1 MSAHMSLHHD
11 PATLRLMAAELPD
24 YLLSD
29 VLFWQM
35 QASSD
40 YPKLSLGLMWLI
52 RAELEARAPQLPSAQ
67 FAAVDKANREIDVVL
82 AKWPVAAE
90 KKALQELRSRINLW
104 KAFWDDYVED
114 PYAHAHHYSD
124 EVTQRVIAALLLHHF
139 PRLADS
145 TEAKRLAPLDA
156 QLRALLKSGAF
167 IWPAELEAA
176 FPKDDFWFLYGQ
188 VG

>member
-1 MSAHMSLHHD
+1 MSLYHD
-11 PATLRLMAAELPD
+11 PATLKLMAAELPD

-35 QASSD
+35 QAPSD
-40 YPKLSLGLMWLI
+40 YPKLSLGLMLLI
-52 RAELEARAPQLPSAQ
+52 RAELEARGQQLSPAQ
-67 FAAVDKANREIDVVL
+67 LAEVEKATGEIDVAL

-104 KAFWDDYVED
+104 KAFWDDYLED
-114 PYAHAHHYSD
+114 PYAHAHHYPD
-124 EVTQRVIAALLLHHF
+124 EITQRVIAALLLRRF

-145 TEAKRLAPLDA
+145 TEAKRLAPLDT
-156 QLRALLKSGAF
+156 QLRALLKSRAF
-167 IWPAELEAA
+167 IWPPELQAA
-176 FPKDDFWFLYGQ
+176 FPQDEFWFLYGL

>member
-1 MSAHMSLHHD
+1 MSLHHD
-11 PATLRLMAAELPD
+11 PATLKLMAAELSD

-40 YPKLSLGLMWLI
+40 YPKLSLGLMLLI

-67 FAAVDKANREIDVVL
+67 LAEVDKANREIDVAL
-82 AKWPVAAE
+82 SKWPVAAE

-104 KAFWDDYVED
+104 KAYWDDYVDD
-114 PYAHAHHYSD
+114 PYAHAHHYPD
-124 EVTQRVIAALLLHHF
+124 EVTQRVIAALLLLRF
-139 PRLADS
+139 PRLSDS
-145 TEAKRLAPLDA
+145 SEAKRLVSLDA
-156 QLRALLKSGAF
+156 QLRGLLKSGAF
-167 IWPAELEAA
+167 LWPTELQAA
-176 FPKDDFWFLYGQ
+176 FPKDEFWFLYGQ

>member
-1 MSAHMSLHHD
+1 MSLSHD
-11 PATLRLMAAELPD
+11 PATLKLMAAELPD

-40 YPKLSLGLMWLI
+40 YPKLSLGLMLLI
-52 RAELEARAPQLPSAQ
+52 RTEIEARGPQLLSAQ
-67 FAAVDKANREIDVVL
+67 LAEVEKAGRDIDVAL

-104 KAFWDDYVED
+104 KAFWDDYLED
-114 PYAHAHHYSD
+114 PYAHAHHYAD
-124 EVTQRVIAALLLHHF
+124 EVTQRVIAALLLLRF
-139 PRLADS
+139 PRLADAAE
-145 TEAKRLAPLDA
+145 TKRLAPLDA
-156 QLRALLKSGAF
+156 QLRALLRSGAF
-167 IWPAELEAA
+167 IWPDELQAA
-176 FPKDDFWFLYGQ
+176 FPKDEFWFLYGQ